1 MRVVFGFLLVLLGS
15 RLTAQQSSAVAFDV
29 ISIKPNKND
38 SAGQSIGGDKGVWRA
53 TNVTAKD
60 VILNAYEI
68 LPEQIV
74 RAPSWFDS
82 DRFDIQASFHDEGA
96 LPAVEALRLRIRAL
110 LAERFGFTV
119 HFDTKELQSYILVVS
134 SKGHKLT
141 PSEAPFGMKA
151 RAGHMECTAITMDL
165 FARNLAGRVKRPV
178 TNRTELNGNY
188 DLTLDYEPDM
198 GAPSEKPSLFTAL
211 QEQLGLKLESKKA
224 VTKTLVI
231 DHLDRPSPN

>member
-1 MRVVFGFLLVLLGS
+1 MRVVFGFLLVC
-15 RLTAQQSSAVAFDV
+15 RLAAPQSSAVAFDV

-38 SAGQSIGGDKGVWRA
+38 SAGQSIGGDGGGWRA

-74 RAPSWFDS
+74 GAPSWFDS

-96 LPAVEALRLRIRAL
+96 LPLRIRAL

-134 SKGHKLT
+134 GKGHKLT
-141 PSEAPFGMKA
+141 PSEAPFGMRA
-151 RAGHMECTAITMDL
+151 WAGHMECTAITMDL

-188 DLTLDYEPDM
+188 DLTLDYEPDL
-198 GAPSEKPSLFTAL
+198 GAASEKPSLFTAL

-224 VTKTLVI
+224 VTKILVI
-231 DHLDRPSPN
+231 DRLDRPSPN